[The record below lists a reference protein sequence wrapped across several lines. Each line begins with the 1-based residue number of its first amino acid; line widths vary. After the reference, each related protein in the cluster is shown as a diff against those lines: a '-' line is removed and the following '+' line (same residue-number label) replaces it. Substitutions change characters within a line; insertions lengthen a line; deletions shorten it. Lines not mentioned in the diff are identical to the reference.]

1 MVPTPGSSVKA
12 GSGTVALGPVVA
24 LLKGELLSSLPHG
37 DDVSSV
43 QEAHPWSLHH
53 GDVMSP
59 CSAKL
64 PGNGEAL
71 VMGLGFML

>member
-1 MVPTPGSSVKA
+1 MVPTPGSSVEA
-12 GSGTVALGPVVA
+12 GSGTVALGPLVA
-24 LLKGELLSSLPHG
+24 LLKGELLSSLPCGH
-37 DDVSSV
+37 DVSSA
-43 QEAHPWSLHH
+43 QEADPWILHH

-64 PGNGEAL
+64 PWNGEAL